1 MWKLRSE
8 CFQEYKRS
16 GLSITSA
23 SSSWGTFKHSCL
35 RLPFFSPLLISF
47 DVCGVKR
54 WRYSFLN
61 LNFILFSFSYDFS
74 MSFPFFFNLGI
85 TPWKAKQPLEVM
97 ELHKKKQHKI
107 IKAYWKSLYKEPTV
121 NRCLLILDLKPLR
134 SQVKR
139 KRKAFYRQ
147 IIPES
152 SSVRKGTVD
161 LGILVTSRNG
171 DRKIMRS
178 IRNRGYIM
186 QRAHHLSLDP
196 FSPRNS
202 ALDSEEKMFC
212 CFLNSRITIKYDFT
226 VLPQPNETSLM
237 INKFHEPLI
246 FY

>member
-23 SSSWGTFKHSCL
+23 SSSWGTFTTFLL

-74 MSFPFFFNLGI
+74 MFFPFFL
-85 TPWKAKQPLEVM
+85 TWES
-97 ELHKKKQHKI
+97 LHERLKWWSYKKKEHKI

-147 IIPES
+147 IIPEA

-226 VLPQPNETSLM
+226 VLPQPNETLLM